1 MKPLIPW
8 REALQKVTTAVEPAT
23 PIDAPVDPSSM
34 GIVLAEDVRS
44 HWDFPSADVS
54 VMDGFAAR
62 TSDLVGERPRL
73 ARVGESAAGHP
84 MDVALAPGTA
94 ARISTGAVLP
104 AEADVVIP
112 QEDVT
117 ASDTEVIVDL
127 GAFGDVTP
135 GRWVRKRGSEVQEN
149 EVVLQAGRRLSAADL
164 AVAASTGTTR
174 VHAHPRPR
182 VAIVSTGD
190 ELVPRGTVPRPGTVV
205 SSNDLLLAAAVQH
218 VGGIPVDHG
227 IAPDEPDGLRA
238 ALDRALDCD
247 IVVTTGGISVG
258 DHDLVAR
265 TFESLGIAWAVH
277 GILLRPGK
285 PLAFGSG
292 TREGIAR
299 HVFGLP
305 GNPASA
311 WVTFSLF
318 VAPAIRR
325 HMGVRGD
332 LLPSTQPV
340 ELRNAARGAG
350 RRAHLVRAFLH
361 GDGTATTLKSQTSGD
376 VRSMGGADALVEV
389 PPGAGELPAGTVTD
403 AFILNPWR

>member
-8 REALQKVTTAVEPAT
+8 RDALTMVTTAVQPAA
-23 PIDAPVDPSSM
+23 PVDAPVDPTSM
-34 GIVLAEDVRS
+34 GMVLARDVRS

-73 ARVGESAAGHP
+73 TRVGESAAGHP
-84 MDVALAPGTA
+84 MDVALAPGTV

-104 AEADVVIP
+104 SEADVVIP

-117 ASDTEVIVDL
+117 ASDTEVVVDL
-127 GAFGDVTP
+127 DAFGDVAP
-135 GRWVRKRGSEVQEN
+135 GRWVRKRGSEVGEN
-149 EVVLQAGRRLSAADL
+149 DVVLREGRRLSAADL

-174 VHAHPRPR
+174 LRVHPRPR
-182 VAIVSTGD
+182 VAVVSTGD
-190 ELVPRGTVPRPGTVV
+190 ELVPRGTIPRPGAVV
-205 SSNDLLLAAAVQH
+205 SSNDLLLCAAVQQ

-227 IAPDEPDGLRA
+227 IAPDDPEALRA
-238 ALDRALDCD
+238 TLERALDCD

-265 TFESLGIAWAVH
+265 TFESLGIEWAVH
-277 GILLRPGK
+277 GIQLRPGK

-292 TREGIAR
+292 SRDDAPR

-305 GNPASA
+305 GNPAST

-325 HMGVRGD
+325 HMGMRGD
-332 LLPSTQPV
+332 LLPPTQTV

-361 GDGTATTLKSQTSGD
+361 GDGTATTLTSQTSGD

-389 PPGAGELPAGTVTD
+389 PPGTRELPARTVTD
-403 AFILNPWR
+403 AFVLNPWR

>member
-8 REALQKVTTAVEPAT
+8 RDALEMVTTAVQPAT
-23 PIDAPVDPSSM
+23 GVDAPVDPTSM
-34 GIVLAEDVRS
+34 GVVLAADVRS

-84 MDVALAPGTA
+84 MDVALAPGTV

-104 AEADVVIP
+104 SQADVVIP

-117 ASDTEVIVDL
+117 ASDTEVVVDL
-127 GAFGDVTP
+127 DAFGDVAP
-135 GRWVRKRGSEVQEN
+135 GRWVRKRGSEVGEN
-149 EVVLQAGRRLSAADL
+149 EVVLQEGRRLSAADL
-164 AVAASTGTTR
+164 AVAASTGTTQLQ
-174 VHAHPRPR
+174 VHPRPR

-190 ELVPRGTVPRPGTVV
+190 ELVPRGTIPRPGAVV
-205 SSNDLLLAAAVQH
+205 SSNDLLLCAAVQQ

-227 IAPDEPDGLRA
+227 IAPDEPEALRA
-238 ALDRALDCD
+238 TLERALDCD

-265 TFESLGIAWAVH
+265 TFESLGVEWAVH

-292 TREGIAR
+292 SRSHAPR

-305 GNPASA
+305 GNPAST

-325 HMGVRGD
+325 HMGMRGN
-332 LLPSTQPV
+332 LLPPTQTV

-350 RRAHLVRAFLH
+350 RRAHLVRAYLH

-389 PPGAGELPAGTVTD
+389 PPGAGELAAGTVTD
-403 AFILNPWR
+403 AFVLNPWR

>member
-1 MKPLIPW
+1 MKPLMPW
-8 REALQKVTTAVEPAT
+8 RDALHTVTGTVQPAAPVEMAVEPAT
-23 PIDAPVDPSSM
+23 R
-34 GIVLAEDVRS
+34 GTVLAADVRS

-62 TSDLVGERPRL
+62 TEDLRGEAPRL

-84 MDVALAPGTA
+84 MDIALAAGTA

-104 AEADVVIP
+104 TDSDVVIP

-117 ASDTEVIVDL
+117 ASDTELVVDL
-127 GAFGDVTP
+127 EAFGEVKP
-135 GRWVRKRGSEVQEN
+135 GRWVRKRGSEVKAN

-164 AVAASTGTTR
+164 AVAASTGNTE
-174 VHAHPRPR
+174 VQVHPRPR

-190 ELVPRGTVPRPGTVV
+190 ELVPRGTVPRPGAVV
-205 SSNDLLLAAAVQH
+205 SSNDLLLCAAVQQA
-218 VGGIPVDHG
+218 GGIPIDHG
-227 IAPDEPDGLRA
+227 IAPDEPEGLRA
-238 ALDRALDCD
+238 TLERALDCD

-265 TFESLGIAWAVH
+265 TFEALGVEWAVH

-285 PLAFGSG
+285 PLAFGTA
-292 TREGIAR
+292 TRGGATR

-305 GNPASA
+305 GNPAST

-325 HMGVRGD
+325 HMGVRGP
-332 LLPSTQPV
+332 LLPPTQTV

-350 RRAHLVRAFLH
+350 RRAHLVRAYLH

-389 PPGAGELPAGTVTD
+389 PPGAGELAAGTVTE
-403 AFILNPWR
+403 AFILNPER

>member
-8 REALQKVTTAVEPAT
+8 RDALKKVTSAVQPAPPT
-23 PIDAPVDPSSM
+23 DAPVDPSSL
-34 GIVLAEDVRS
+34 GVVLAQDVRS
-44 HWDFPSADVS
+44 RWDCPSADVS

-62 TSDLVGERPRL
+62 TLDLVGERPRL

-104 AEADVVIP
+104 AASDVVIP

-117 ASDTEVIVDL
+117 ASDTEVIVDMGKL
-127 GAFGDVTP
+127 GEVAP
-135 GRWVRKRGSEVQEN
+135 GRWVRRRGSEVREN

-174 VHAHPRPR
+174 LRVHPRPR

-190 ELVPRGTVPRPGTVV
+190 ELVPRGTVPRPGAVIN
-205 SSNDLLLAAAVQH
+205 SNDLLLCAAVQQ
-218 VGGIPVDHG
+218 VGGIPVEHG
-227 IAPDEPDGLRA
+227 IAPDDPRGLRA
-238 ALDRALDCD
+238 TLERALDCD

-265 TFESLGIAWAVH
+265 TFESLGIEWAVH

-292 TREGIAR
+292 PRDGAKR

-311 WVTFSLF
+311 WVTCSLF

-332 LLPSTQPV
+332 LLPPTQTV

-361 GDGTATTLKSQTSGD
+361 GDGTASTLESQTSGD
-376 VRSMGGADALVEV
+376 VRSMGGADALIEV
-389 PPGAGELPAGTVTD
+389 PPGMDELAAGTVTD
-403 AFILNPWR
+403 AFVLNPWR